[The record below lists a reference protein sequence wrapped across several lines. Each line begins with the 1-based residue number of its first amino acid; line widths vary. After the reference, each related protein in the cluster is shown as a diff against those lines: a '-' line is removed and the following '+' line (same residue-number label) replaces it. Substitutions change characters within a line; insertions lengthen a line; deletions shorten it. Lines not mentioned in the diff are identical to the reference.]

1 MSSVLYV
8 IDKQSKVAWG
18 SEIENEVFSTG
29 LPRTESCVYKRL
41 RGWSGIEEVIVEIRL
56 S

>member
-1 MSSVLYV
+1 MSSALYV

-29 LPRTESCVYKRL
+29 PPRTESFVYERL
-41 RGWSGIEEVIVEIRL
+41 RGWLGMEEAIVEIRL